1 MLQRLLSRRP
11 SGRARAKNR
20 SRGSC
25 FKNREGKKGGNIMT
39 EEVQELNEI
48 ELEEETLEEEVEI
61 TPEELE

>member
-1 MLQRLLSRRP
+1 
-11 SGRARAKNR
+11 
-20 SRGSC
+20 
-25 FKNREGKKGGNIMT
+25 MT